1 VRDAIK
7 IMVRGRP
14 DDEAAKPVDFVEAAK
29 LADVNAWVVRQ
40 WLDRVEGRAFL
51 KAERRAFR
59 DAVCAGN
66 ELALKRVRDTSE
78 NGMAI
83 IGSVRAL
90 EQIDEDEARQQ
101 RGPVQSPGLIVS
113 IVNVM
118 PSPGPILNLT
128 PAPSAIDHQP
138 EPIEAPAAELDA
150 EYEDRRA
157 AAPVERPAYD
167 HRVDRGPA
175 ERETREDA
183 LRRFT
188 RR

>member
-1 VRDAIK
+1 MPTRQPIAASGSREPKKQATVPKKVRDAIK

-29 LADVNAWVVRQ
+29 LADVNSWVVRQ

-90 EQIDEDEARQQ
+90 EQIDEEAQVHGRGGVQQ
-101 RGPVQSPGLIVS
+101 TPGLI
-113 IVNVM
+113 INIINA
-118 PSPGPILNLT
+118 PGAQPRTIPGT
-128 PAPSAIDHQP
+128 PAPVTIEHQADEGEPP
-138 EPIEAPAAELDA
+138 EAA
-150 EYEDRRA
+150 
-157 AAPVERPAYD
+157 
-167 HRVDRGPA
+167 
-175 ERETREDA
+175 
-183 LRRFT
+183 
-188 RR
+188 